1 MTAAD
6 RDGVR
11 RGLVL
16 GAGGV
21 LGLTW
26 MIAALAALETEEGF
40 DARDVEVCIGTS
52 AGSVLAALLGCGIGV
67 DVTLRHQQ
75 GIPLP
80 VDPDISWDYDRDSG
94 KSVPPRPGLGVG
106 SPRLLLAA
114 ARHPGR
120 VPPMAA
126 FSAVLPRGRGT
137 LRPLHRM
144 LETVSAPLD
153 GEGWPSAPR
162 TWIVAMDYGS
172 GSRTAFGRPGAPPA
186 ALADAVTASCAI
198 PGWYAPV
205 VINGR
210 RYVDGG
216 TLSPTSLDLLA
227 GAGLDEVFVLAPM
240 VSFAYDRP
248 RSAMARAERQWRRLV
263 SRRVLAEAEALRRS
277 GTAVTVLGPGPEDL
291 EAIGA
296 NLMDPRR
303 RRAVLATSLRTSV
316 AALRGS
322 GGPGAAL
329 RTGVVS

>member
-1 MTAAD
+1 MSTGG
-6 RDGVR
+6 DGVR

-26 MIAALAALETEEGF
+26 MVAALTALQDEEGF
-40 DARDVEVCIGTS
+40 DARDVEVRIGTS
-52 AGSVLAALLGCGIGV
+52 AGSVLAALLGCGVGV

-75 GIPLP
+75 GVRRPA
-80 VDPDISWDYDRDSG
+80 DPDISWDYDRDSG
-94 KSVPPRPGLGVG
+94 GSVPPRPGLSLG
-106 SPRLLLAA
+106 SPRLLLEA

-126 FSAVLPRGRGT
+126 FSAALPRGRGT

-144 LETVSAPLD
+144 LETVSAPV
-153 GEGWPSAPR
+153 GGWPPS
-162 TWIVAMDYGS
+162 TWIVAMDYAS
-172 GSRTAFGRPGAPPA
+172 GARTVFGRDGAPPA
-186 ALADAVTASCAI
+186 TLADAVTASCAI

-205 VINGR
+205 VINGK

-240 VSFAYDRP
+240 ASFAYDRP
-248 RSAMARAERQWRRLV
+248 RSAMARGERQWRRMV
-263 SRRVLAEAEALRRS
+263 SRRVLADAEALRRS

-303 RRAVLATSLRTSV
+303 RQRVLATALRTSA
-316 AALRGS
+316 AALARGGS
-322 GGPGAAL
+322 DAAP
-329 RTGVVS
+329 RTGAVG